1 MLTLRRF
8 RALADSY
15 GGDLQRWPQEERDAA
30 QALLNISP
38 QAHAL
43 LDEARALDHVIAEAG
58 RRSNAMAQRIGEDD
72 GAAMARLRSGVAA
85 RIAISVQEQ
94 HPARR
99 HFVRASS
106 GRMNGVTATHFTWI
120 GLTAASS
127 LVVTAGFLI
136 GALYA
141 PEPPSDAVLGMLQ
154 PIHILA
160 E

>member
-8 RALADSY
+8 RALADSF
-15 GGDLQRWPQEERDAA
+15 GGDLQRWPQEERSEA

-43 LDEARALDHVIAEAG
+43 LDEARALDHAIAEAST
-58 RRSNAMAQRIGEDD
+58 RSNAMAQRVGEE

-94 HPARR
+94 HSARR

-106 GRMNGVTATHFTWI
+106 GRTNGVAATPLTWI
-120 GLTAASS
+120 GLATASG

-141 PEPPSDAVLGMLQ
+141 PAPPSDAVLGMLQ